1 MDFPF
6 VKEAL
11 AQLFS
16 KPSTPA
22 LLQAQ
27 HNRLP
32 GSAEPG
38 EAELSRQDCLP
49 PG

>member
-16 KPSTPA
+16 KPSTMAFPA
-22 LLQAQ
+22 APSPAKPNYRGRIVFHTL
-27 HNRLP
+27 
-32 GSAEPG
+32 
-38 EAELSRQDCLP
+38 
-49 PG
+49 